1 MKIRMDFV
9 TNSSSSSFTILGKQ
23 VNFKDI
29 DMSKGKYIAVGKYL
43 CDGYDVFNLNE
54 ETYKHLKNEIIVAK
68 LINNPSYDEIK
79 FYKYFKGIYE
89 DSEDEEINIK
99 ELLETFSGDETFNV
113 INVEKDY
120 HSSDGIE
127 NIKYNYGD
135 DD

>member
-1 MKIRMDFV
+1 MCF
-9 TNSSSSSFTILGKQ
+9 GKN
-23 VNFKDI
+23 VDFKDI
-29 DMSKGKYIAVGKYL
+29 DLSKNTYIVCGEEL

-79 FYKYFKGIYE
+79 FYKYFKGIYD

-120 HSSDGIE
+120 HSSDGVE